1 MKKRNIFMIL
11 VAMVVV
17 ALTMSVAATATTVC
31 AEEDN
36 GGGGML
42 PSAEI
47 SATPSEAPS
56 ALASIEPADGNEQK
70 PADEGNRP
78 FTEVANDFISN
89 LLIFL
94 SSAGVGL
101 LVALTGIIKAFRTNK
116 KLTILTTAYNQLSGE
131 NGELKKFIDGFQ
143 KVKKDFAEAIESLS
157 AFKGEMVEKIGNVS
171 SLDQNSLAAI
181 RVEIGAIA
189 ETVAQIKK
197 ASGIAWKNA
206 EGVLGIYSKGSDG
219 RAASE
224 IAAENVYLIEKI
236 KELSGKKAE
245 EIIAECKAKGQL
257 E

>member
-1 MKKRNIFMIL
+1 MKKRNIFMLI

-17 ALTMSVAATATTVC
+17 ASMASVTAATVY
-31 AEEDN
+31 AEEDA
-36 GGGGML
+36 GGNML

-47 SATPSEAPS
+47 SETPSEEPA
-56 ALASIEPADGNEQK
+56 ASIEPADGNEEK
-70 PADEGNRP
+70 PAEEENKP
-78 FTEVANDFISN
+78 FAEVANDFISN
-89 LLIFL
+89 LFIFL

-143 KVKKDFAEAIESLS
+143 KVKEDFAETIKSLS
-157 AFKGEMVEKIGNVS
+157 DFKEEMVAKIGDVS
-171 SLDQNSLAAI
+171 SLDQNSLATI
-181 RVEIGAIA
+181 RVELGSIA

-224 IAAENVYLIEKI
+224 IAAENIHLIEKI

-245 EIIAECKAKGQL
+245 EIIAECKAKGSL